1 MHLLSRPLKVEKPSP
16 VLDVSGVRASIKH
29 NFLLGDLN
37 LAPAAER
44 NRAGKCALAPPP
56 GDVICSHFM
65 CIGCLDLKIELWQA
79 EDHTSGFWYSD
90 LMLGL
95 SGPSQAEILVP
106 CSV

>member
-1 MHLLSRPLKVEKPSP
+1 M
-16 VLDVSGVRASIKH
+16 G
-29 NFLLGDLN
+29 LN
-37 LAPAAER
+37 LAPAAEQ
-44 NRAGKCALAPPP
+44 NSGGKRAFAPAK
-56 GDVICSHFM
+56 DVICSHFM